1 MSRDCVYFAVNP
13 GYHLAMYHIA
23 SSSLLVYSLSPAWDC
38 SALAGIISL
47 TPQREHPRVAWGL
60 SRSLVRCA
68 KHYQHD
74 KTSAATGKLRYNSA
88 VVVGQFTVS
97 SFSDRVEVLFPS
109 IAQSWVSIYRDGQ
122 IHGKQV
128 SRI

>member
-74 KTSAATGKLRYNSA
+74 KTSAATGKLRYS
-88 VVVGQFTVS
+88 Q
-97 SFSDRVEVLFPS
+97 
-109 IAQSWVSIYRDGQ
+109 
-122 IHGKQV
+122 
-128 SRI
+128 